1 MNTQILAMASLGVV
15 AAGVGWVLSPKR
27 SSAQPSA
34 PSFATG
40 VVGSVAVLAAALF
53 VFTRWQARQLGAAGG
68 EADALAWGLAAGF
81 LIVLVTHLLA
91 WKREPNVAVSLGLA
105 GAAVALIGL
114 VSPEEGGRALAA
126 AAVAAGVTSVA
137 LRGSAES
144 RTALLFLFAALSGI
158 MAREAVPYSPTWQA
172 GALFALAGAVGACA
186 QAALVS
192 RAHRYVALASGF
204 GVALGIGAI
213 GTYRFLYVGDLF
225 LLLVAGMAVAVG
237 AFFVGEDDSAP
248 PSGMRILLC
257 ALIVLGAGA
266 WAFSLRHGFGMSALL
281 VSAGVFAALLGS
293 HRAQAVL
300 APLLSLV
307 LLRVLIEWA
316 GGGSAVDLGQHYLL
330 MGFAAGALLPLAATQ
345 WDDRGA
351 PAWSATLWQ
360 ALVVGVPAFAALFL
374 ARVGAAGFLLGLMI
388 SPLAA
393 PMLRGRLE
401 EGKRPEGSEGIHAMV
416 LSGCGGLVVILTT
429 MVTPEGL
436 MSRSAK
442 VGALLWALG
451 ATVVISALLV
461 VGARGKVSRGTEVP
475 Q

>member
-1 MNTQILAMASLGVV
+1 MNTQILAMASLGLV

-27 SSAQPSA
+27 SSAHPSA
-34 PSFATG
+34 SSFATG
-40 VVGSVAVLAAALF
+40 VVGSVAVLVAVLF

-81 LIVLVTHLLA
+81 LIVLATHLLA
-91 WKREPNVAVSLGLA
+91 WKREPNAAVSLGLA

-126 AAVAAGVTSVA
+126 AAVAAGVTGVA
-137 LRGSAES
+137 LRGSVES

-158 MAREAVPYSPTWQA
+158 MAREAVPYSPTWQT
-172 GALFALAGAVGACA
+172 GALFALAGAVGACV
-186 QAALVS
+186 QAALIS
-192 RAHRYVALASGF
+192 RTHRYVALAAGF
-204 GVALGIGAI
+204 AVALGIGAL
-213 GTYRFLYVGDLF
+213 GTYRYLYVGDLF
-225 LLLVAGMAVAVG
+225 SLLVAGMAVAVG
-237 AFFVGEDDSAP
+237 VLLVGEEDSAP

-281 VSAGVFAALLGS
+281 VSAGVFGALLS
-293 HRAQAVL
+293 SNRAQAVL

-393 PMLRGRLE
+393 PMLRGGLE
-401 EGKRPEGSEGIHAMV
+401 EAKRTEGLEGIHAMV

-475 Q
+475 R

>member
-1 MNTQILAMASLGVV
+1 MNTQVLAMASLGVV

-27 SSAQPSA
+27 SFAPPSA
-34 PSFATG
+34 RGFAIG

-114 VSPEEGGRALAA
+114 VSPEEGGRALAV
-126 AAVAAGVTSVA
+126 AAVAAGVASVA
-137 LRGSAES
+137 LRGCAES

-158 MAREAVPYSPTWQA
+158 MAREAVPYSPTWQT
-172 GALFALAGAVGACA
+172 GALFALAGAVGACV
-186 QAALVS
+186 QAALAS
-192 RAHRYVALASGF
+192 RSHRYVALAAGF
-204 GVALGIGAI
+204 AVALGIGAL
-213 GTYRFLYVGDLF
+213 GTYRYLYVGDLF
-225 LLLVAGMAVAVG
+225 SLLVAGMAVAVG
-237 AFFVGEDDSAP
+237 VFLVGEEDSSP
-248 PSGMRILLC
+248 PNGMRLLLC

-300 APLLSLV
+300 SPLLALV
-307 LLRVLIEWA
+307 LLRVLIEWT
-316 GGGSAVDLGQHYLL
+316 GGGSAVDLGQHYVL

-345 WDDRGA
+345 WDERGA

-360 ALVVGVPAFAALFL
+360 ALVVGVPAFAAMFL

-388 SPLAA
+388 SPLSA
-393 PMLRGRLE
+393 PMLRGRRE
-401 EGKRPEGSEGIHAMV
+401 DGEKVEGTEGVRAMV

-436 MSRSAK
+436 VSRSAK
-442 VGALLWALG
+442 VSALLWALG
-451 ATVVISALLV
+451 ATVVVSALLV
-461 VGARGKVSRGTEVP
+461 VGARGRVSQGTEVP
-475 Q
+475 R